1 MTSKLAKPELPQGFA
16 YFPKLI
22 SFQKGLDLYEHLISA
37 LQWHQPTI
45 QVYGKSHPI
54 PRLQCFVADDDVHY
68 AYSNHQ
74 LDNHSWT
81 KPLAAMRSKLQSH
94 YNQSFNALL
103 LNWYRD
109 GHDTMGWHSDDEAEL
124 GAEPLIIS
132 ISLGAA
138 RKFKIKHKTTGQQWE
153 LMLEHGS
160 CLVMSGNSQQ
170 LFQHSLPKQ
179 SKVKGGRINLTFRSI
194 VK

>member
-16 YFPKLI
+16 YFPNLI

-138 RKFKIKHKTTGQQWE
+138 RKFKIKHKTTGLQWE